1 MQVTYV
7 THILYPLIVTAIK
20 SSILLLYLRLSPSIC
35 FRKCVFVLMALCIA
49 GGGIASVVT
58 VFQCKPISKV
68 WIPGLPGKCLDP
80 CVILLAVVIFNLSTN
95 IMIILLPMPT
105 IWRLHMP
112 LRKKVALLCIFSIG
126 FMQVQRVDEFLCQIN
141 LRLDLADPLWRE
153 LS

>member
-35 FRKCVFVLMALCIA
+35 FRKSVFMLMALCIA
-49 GGGIASVVT
+49 GGGVASVVT
-58 VFQCKPISKV
+58 VFQCEPISKV
-68 WIPGLPGKCLDP
+68 WKFGSPGECLDQ
-80 CVILLAVVIFNLSTN
+80 CVILLAIAIFNLATN

-112 LRKKVALLCIFSIG
+112 LRKKIALLCIFSIG
-126 FMQVQRVDEFLCQIN
+126 FMQVQRLYGFLPPIN
-141 LRLDLADPLWRE
+141 PRLDLADPSWRE